1 MEIKKL
7 HIKHFT
13 QFTDLTVELDRSV
26 TVFIGNNGAG
36 KTSLLRAVA
45 TLLSWLIA
53 RIGREKGSGSPI
65 LDSDIENDA
74 KSSKITLDVFD
85 LSIADN
91 QESFQSSF
99 DLPIADKQ
107 EPFQWALVKQR
118 KGFQN
123 EQSSF
128 LTNVTRLANLYRN
141 RLSQNEKSSLPLV
154 VYYPVERVV
163 LDIPLKIKVRHS
175 FAQLD
180 GYDNALT
187 QGVDFRR
194 FFEWFRECE
203 DAENESRRD
212 AMQPIL
218 ESLQNHP
225 QDVLREKLSQL
236 PYDQQLT
243 AVQNAIATFMPG
255 FSKLRV
261 QRKPRLQMMVEKQ
274 GKTLD
279 VAQLSQGEKSL
290 MALVGDIARRLAMMN
305 PCLENP
311 LHGKGIVLIDEIELH
326 LHPQWQRGI
335 IQRLRATFPN
345 CQFLLATHSPLI
357 ISDAKD
363 VRCYTLDNGQ
373 LVPVKDLY
381 GLDANQVLV
390 EVMDTEIRNEEV
402 QEKITV
408 LLDLIQE
415 ADLCQAKAALSQLET
430 ELSAHHI
437 ELTKARLLIK
447 RLEVLRAKDR

>member
-7 HIKHFT
+7 HIEHFT
-13 QFTDLTVELDRSV
+13 QFTKLTVELARHV

-65 LDSDIENDA
+65 LDLDIENGA
-74 KSSKITLDVFD
+74 KFSKMTLEVGD
-85 LSIADN
+85 LPTADN
-91 QESFQSSF
+91 QEP
-99 DLPIADKQ
+99 L
-107 EPFQWALVKQR
+107 QWTLVKQR
-118 KGFQN
+118 KGFKN
-123 EQSSF
+123 DLSSF
-128 LTNVTRLANLYRN
+128 LNPVTVLANLYRN
-141 RLSQNEKSSLPLV
+141 RLSQNDQSCLPLV

-163 LDIPLKIKVRHS
+163 LDIPLKIKTRHS
-175 FAQLD
+175 FGQVD

-187 QGVDFRR
+187 PGVDFRR

-203 DAENESRRD
+203 DVENESSRG
-212 AMQPIL
+212 AMQQLL
-218 ESLQNHP
+218 ESLENHS
-225 QDVLREKLSQL
+225 QDVQLTEKLLQF
-236 PYDQQLT
+236 PYDKQLT
-243 AVQNAIATFMPG
+243 AVRNAIATFMPG

-261 QRKPRLQMMVEKQ
+261 QRKPRLQMTVEKHGQ
-274 GKTLD
+274 TLD

-305 PCLENP
+305 PGLENP
-311 LHGKGIVLIDEIELH
+311 LHGEGFVLIDEIDLH
-326 LHPQWQRGI
+326 LHPQWQRGL
-335 IQRLRATFPN
+335 IQRFRDTFPN

-363 VRCYTLDNGQ
+363 VRCYALDNGQ
-373 LVPVKDLY
+373 LTLIKDLY

-402 QEKITV
+402 QQKITV
-408 LLDLIQE
+408 LLDFIQE
-415 ADLCQAKAALSQLET
+415 GDLERAQAALSQLET

>member
-305 PCLENP
+305 PDLENP
-311 LHGKGIVLIDEIELH
+311 FAW
-326 LHPQWQRGI
+326 QW
-335 IQRLRATFPN
+335 
-345 CQFLLATHSPLI
+345 H
-357 ISDAKD
+357 
-363 VRCYTLDNGQ
+363 YTD
-373 LVPVKDLY
+373 
-381 GLDANQVLV
+381 
-390 EVMDTEIRNEEV
+390 
-402 QEKITV
+402 
-408 LLDLIQE
+408 
-415 ADLCQAKAALSQLET
+415 
-430 ELSAHHI
+430 
-437 ELTKARLLIK
+437 
-447 RLEVLRAKDR
+447 